1 MKIQISVRVDETFY
15 SDSKKIFDAFGLSFG
30 DAVNL
35 FLAKVAMEKKIPFE
49 LGLPSDDLIQRAENL
64 KNETNVLVYSSS
76 EEAFKELGI

>member
-1 MKIQISVRVDETFY
+1 MKIQTSVRVDETFY

-76 EEAFKELGI
+76 EEAFKKLGI